1 VDIEVLI
8 EKWFNKKISL
18 ERIEKHCQQLRIK
31 RRRILEN
38 IDLENIRVSCVQRQ
52 IHPVNSIERY
62 IDLLCGFVGQAAKN
76 NSYLI
81 IFPEYNFF
89 DLFGLIPGFC
99 CLNQILNKRAIK
111 AKDREKY
118 REKEIGEDREEKSDL
133 KENNHFLTTVFKG
146 VAKPI
151 EAGIKRI
158 VSLLAK
164 EYGIYIYSGSYIL
177 KEKEEIY
184 NAGSLFDPEG
194 NLIGT
199 QKKMHLTDFE
209 VKIGIRRASKMEVYS
224 LPFGK
229 VVCPICMDATYFET
243 FRIAREIGADM
254 VILPIAN
261 LEEYNLWK
269 ALRGIWPRVQESY
282 LYGLK
287 SSLNGW
293 IAGMHFTGKAGIFA
307 PLLMTE
313 GKDGILSLSPSY
325 EGNHLITADVNLKK
339 LYEAREKAEYQ
350 EDKNAEFEKK
360 YIEKTYGIN

>member
-1 VDIEVLI
+1 MSAVNIEVLI

-18 ERIEKHCQQLRIK
+18 ERIEKYCQQLSIK
-31 RRRILEN
+31 RRRLSEDVN
-38 IDLENIRVSCVQRQ
+38 PENIRVSCVQRQ
-52 IHPVNSIERY
+52 IQPVNSIERY
-62 IDLLCGFVGQAAKN
+62 INMLCGFIEQAVKED
-76 NSYLI
+76 SHLI
-81 IFPEYNFF
+81 VFPEYNFF
-89 DLFGLIPGFC
+89 DLFGLIPGFSF
-99 CLNQILNKRAIK
+99 LNQILNKKAIK
-111 AKDREKY
+111 VKDRDKDREK
-118 REKEIGEDREEKSDL
+118 ESHL
-133 KENNHFLTTVFKG
+133 KGSNHFLTTIFKG
-146 VAKPI
+146 VAKPV
-151 EAGIKRI
+151 EAGVKRI
-158 VSLLAK
+158 FSLLAK
-164 EYGIYIYSGSYIL
+164 EYGIYIYTGSYIL

-184 NAGSLFDPEG
+184 NAGSLFGPDG

-209 VKIGIRRASKMEVYS
+209 VKIGIKRASKMEVYS

-261 LEEYNLWK
+261 LEEYTVWK

-313 GKDGILSLSPSY
+313 KKDGILSLSPSY
-325 EGNHLITADVNLKK
+325 EGNHLITTDLNIKK
-339 LYEAREKAEYQ
+339 LYEAREKAEYH

-360 YIEKTYGIN
+360 YIERTYNIN

>member
-1 VDIEVLI
+1 MEILI
-8 EKWFNKKISL
+8 EKWFKRKISL
-18 ERIEKHCQQLRIK
+18 ERIEKYCKQLRIK
-31 RRRILEN
+31 KRRLSEDIN
-38 IDLENIRVSCVQRQ
+38 LENIRVSCVQRQ
-52 IHPVNSIERY
+52 IHPVKSIEKY
-62 IDLLCGFVGQAAKN
+62 IDILCGFVDQAVKD

-89 DLFGLIPGFC
+89 DLFGLIPGFNF
-99 CLNQILNKRAIK
+99 LNQILNKKAIK
-111 AKDREKY
+111 VKDKK
-118 REKEIGEDREEKSDL
+118 KESHL
-133 KENNHFLTTVFKG
+133 KGNNNFLTTVFKG
-146 VAKPI
+146 AAKPI

-158 VSLLAK
+158 FSLLAK
-164 EYGIYIYSGSYIL
+164 EYGIYIYTGSYIL
-177 KEKEEIY
+177 KEKEAIY

-209 VKIGIRRASKMEVYS
+209 VKIGIKRASKMEVYS

-261 LEEYNLWK
+261 LEEYTVWK

-313 GKDGILSLSPSY
+313 KKDGVLSLSPSY
-325 EGNHLITADVNLKK
+325 EGNHLITANINIKRLH
-339 LYEAREKAEYQ
+339 EAREKAEYQ
-350 EDKNAEFEKK
+350 EDKNTEFEKK
-360 YIEKTYGIN
+360 YIERTYGIN

>member
-1 VDIEVLI
+1 MKMEFLI

-18 ERIEKHCQQLRIK
+18 ERIEKYCQQLRIE
-31 RRRILEN
+31 RRGLSEDITS
-38 IDLENIRVSCVQRQ
+38 ENIRVSCVQRQ
-52 IHPVNSIERY
+52 IHPVNSIEKY
-62 IDLLCGFVGQAAKN
+62 IDMLCGFVDQAAKN
-76 NSYLI
+76 NSHLI

-89 DLFGLIPGFC
+89 DLFGLIPGFSF
-99 CLNQILNKRAIK
+99 LNQILNKK
-111 AKDREKY
+111 AVNAQNREKDRE
-118 REKEIGEDREEKSDL
+118 EELDL
-133 KENNHFLTTVFKG
+133 KGNNHFLTTVFKG

-158 VSLLAK
+158 ISLLAK
-164 EYGIYIYSGSYIL
+164 EYGIYIYTGSYIL

-184 NAGSLFDPEG
+184 NTGSLFGPDG

-209 VKIGIRRASKMEVYS
+209 VKLGIKRASKMAAYS

-261 LEEYNLWK
+261 LEEYSIWK

-307 PLLMTE
+307 PLSMTE
-313 GKDGILSLSPSY
+313 KKDGILSLSPSY
-325 EGNHLITADVNLKK
+325 GGNHLVTANINLKK

-350 EDKNAEFEKK
+350 EDKNAEFEEK
-360 YIEKTYGIN
+360 YIERTYSLN

>member
-1 VDIEVLI
+1 MSAVNIEVLI
-8 EKWFNKKISL
+8 EKWFEKKISL
-18 ERIEKHCQQLRIK
+18 ERIEKYCQQLRIE
-31 RRRILEN
+31 RRRLSED
-38 IDLENIRVSCVQRQ
+38 IDPENIRVSCVQKQ
-52 IHPVNSIERY
+52 IHSVNSIERY
-62 IDLLCGFVGQAAKN
+62 IDMLCGFVDQAAKEG
-76 NSYLI
+76 SHLI

-89 DLFGLIPGFC
+89 DLFGLIPGFR
-99 CLNQILNKRAIK
+99 CLNQIINKRAIK
-111 AKDREKY
+111 ARDREKDREKESY
-118 REKEIGEDREEKSDL
+118 L
-133 KENNHFLTTVFKG
+133 KGKNHFLTTVFKG

-151 EAGIKRI
+151 EAGIKRTI
-158 VSLLAK
+158 SLLAK
-164 EYGIYIYSGSYIL
+164 EYGIYIYTGSYIL

-184 NAGSLFDPEG
+184 NAGSLFGPDG

-209 VKIGIRRASKMEVYS
+209 VKIGIKRASKMEVYS

-261 LEEYNLWK
+261 LEEYTIWK

-293 IAGMHFTGKAGIFA
+293 ITGMHFTGKAGIFA

-313 GKDGILSLSPSY
+313 KKDGILSLSPSY
-325 EGNHLITADVNLKK
+325 EGNHLITADLNIKK
-339 LYEAREKAEYQ
+339 LYETREKAEYQ

-360 YIEKTYGIN
+360 YIERTYYVN

>member
-1 VDIEVLI
+1 MSVVNIEVLI

-18 ERIEKHCQQLRIK
+18 ERIEKYCQQLRIK
-31 RRRILEN
+31 KRKLSEDIN
-38 IDLENIRVSCVQRQ
+38 PKNIRVSCVQRQ
-52 IHPVNSIERY
+52 IHPVNSMERY
-62 IDLLCGFVGQAAKN
+62 IDMLCGFVDQAVKED
-76 NSYLI
+76 SHLI

-89 DLFGLIPGFC
+89 DLFGIIPGFS
-99 CLNQILNKRAIK
+99 CLNQILNKRAAKIK
-111 AKDREKY
+111 IQDKDKNEK
-118 REKEIGEDREEKSDL
+118 KESNL
-133 KENNHFLTTVFKG
+133 KGNNYFLSTIFKG
-146 VAKPI
+146 VAKPV

-164 EYGIYIYSGSYIL
+164 EYGLYIYSGSFIL

-184 NAGSLFDPEG
+184 NAGSLFGPDG

-209 VKIGIRRASKMEVYS
+209 VKLGIKRGNKMEAYS

-261 LEEYNLWK
+261 LEEYTVWK

-293 IAGMHFTGKAGIFA
+293 SQYKHKEI
-307 PLLMTE
+307 
-313 GKDGILSLSPSY
+313 
-325 EGNHLITADVNLKK
+325 V
-339 LYEAREKAEYQ
+339 
-350 EDKNAEFEKK
+350 
-360 YIEKTYGIN
+360 

>member
-1 VDIEVLI
+1 MEFLI
-8 EKWFNKKISL
+8 EKWFKRKISL
-18 ERIEKHCQQLRIK
+18 DRIEKHCKQLKIK
-31 RRRILEN
+31 RRGLSKDIEP
-38 IDLENIRVSCVQRQ
+38 ENIRVSCVQRQ

-62 IDLLCGFVGQAAKN
+62 IDMLCGFVSQAVKD
-76 NSYLI
+76 NSNLI

-89 DLFGLIPGFC
+89 DLFGLIPGFSF
-99 CLNQILNKRAIK
+99 LNQILNKKAIK
-111 AKDREKY
+111 NKDKEKDRE
-118 REKEIGEDREEKSDL
+118 EESDL
-133 KENNHFLTTVFKG
+133 KANNHFLITVFKG

-151 EAGIKRI
+151 EAGVKRI
-158 VSLLAK
+158 FSLLAK
-164 EYGIYIYSGSYIL
+164 EYGIYIYTGSYIL

-209 VKIGIRRASKMEVYS
+209 VKIGIKRASKMEVYS

-261 LEEYNLWK
+261 LEEYTIWK

-313 GKDGILSLSPSY
+313 KKDGVLSLSPSY
-325 EGNHLITADVNLKK
+325 EGNHLITANINIKK
-339 LYEAREKAEYQ
+339 LYEAREKAEYH
-350 EDKNAEFEKK
+350 EDKNIEFEKK
-360 YIEKTYGIN
+360 YIERTYGKN

>member
-1 VDIEVLI
+1 MRVVNIEVLI

-18 ERIEKHCQQLRIK
+18 ERIEKYCQQLRIERK
-31 RRRILEN
+31 RLSEN
-38 IDLENIRVSCVQRQ
+38 IDPENIRVSCVQRQ
-52 IHPVNSIERY
+52 IHLVNSIERY
-62 IDLLCGFVGQAAKN
+62 IDMFCGFIEQAVKED
-76 NSYLI
+76 SHLI

-89 DLFGLIPGFC
+89 DLFGLIPGFRF
-99 CLNQILNKRAIK
+99 LNQILNKRARK
-111 AKDREKY
+111 AKDREKE
-118 REKEIGEDREEKSDL
+118 RGEDRGEESDL
-133 KENNHFLTTVFKG
+133 KEDNHFLTTVFKG

-151 EAGIKRI
+151 EIGIKRA

-184 NAGSLFDPEG
+184 NAGSLFGPEG

-199 QKKMHLTDFE
+199 QKKIHLTDFE
-209 VKIGIRRASKMEVYS
+209 VKIRIKRASKIEVYS

-307 PLLMTE
+307 PLLITE
-313 GKDGILSLSPSY
+313 RKDGILSLSPSH
-325 EGNHLITADVNLKK
+325 EGNHLITANINLKK
-339 LYEAREKAEYQ
+339 LYKAREKAEYQ
-350 EDKNAEFEKK
+350 EDKNIEFEEK
-360 YIEKTYGIN
+360 YIERTYNVN

>member
-1 VDIEVLI
+1 MSAVNIENLI

-18 ERIEKHCQQLRIK
+18 ERIEKYCRQLEIK
-31 RRRILEN
+31 KRKVSEDINLEN
-38 IDLENIRVSCVQRQ
+38 IQVSCVQRH
-52 IHPVNSIERY
+52 IYPVNSIEKY
-62 IDLLCGFVGQAAKN
+62 INMLCGFVDQAAKD
-76 NSYLI
+76 NSDLI

-89 DLFGLIPGFC
+89 DLFGLIPGFSF
-99 CLNQILNKRAIK
+99 LNQILNKKAIK
-111 AKDREKY
+111 NKDQEKN
-118 REKEIGEDREEKSDL
+118 REEESNS
-133 KENNHFLTTVFKG
+133 KENNNILVTIFK
-146 VAKPI
+146 ATAQPI
-151 EAGIKRI
+151 ETGIKRI
-158 VSLLAK
+158 VSLLAR
-164 EYGIYIYSGSYIL
+164 EYGIYIYTGSYIL

-184 NAGSLFDPEG
+184 NAGSLFDPDG

-209 VKIGIRRASKMEVYS
+209 VKLGMSRGNKMEVYS

-243 FRIAREIGADM
+243 FRIAREMGADI

-261 LEEYNLWK
+261 LEEYSIWK

-307 PLLMTE
+307 PLSITE
-313 GKDGILSLSPSY
+313 KKDGVLSLSPSY
-325 EGNHLITADVNLKK
+325 EGNHLITAHINLKK
-339 LYEAREKAEYQ
+339 LYEAREKAEYH
-350 EDKNAEFEKK
+350 EDKNTEFEKNF
-360 YIEKTYGIN
+360 IEKTYHINR

>member
-1 VDIEVLI
+1 MEFLI
-8 EKWFNKKISL
+8 EKWLERKISL
-18 ERIEKHCQQLRIK
+18 DRIEKYYQQLRIE
-31 RRRILEN
+31 RRKLSKDINPE
-38 IDLENIRVSCVQRQ
+38 DFRVSCVQRQ
-52 IHPVNSIERY
+52 IYPVNSIEKY
-62 IDLLCGFVGQAAKN
+62 IDMLCGFMEQAVKD
-76 NSYLI
+76 NSHLI

-89 DLFGLIPGFC
+89 DLFGLIPGFS
-99 CLNQILNKRAIK
+99 CLNQILNKKAIK
-111 AKDREKY
+111 NKDKEKDREN
-118 REKEIGEDREEKSDL
+118 ESHL
-133 KENNHFLTTVFKG
+133 KENNHFLITVFKG

-164 EYGIYIYSGSYIL
+164 GYGIYIYSGSYIL
-177 KEKEEIY
+177 KEKEAIY

-209 VKIGIRRASKMEVYS
+209 VKLGIKRGNKMEAYS

-229 VVCPICMDATYFET
+229 LVCPLCMDATYFET
-243 FRIAREIGADM
+243 FRIARDIGADM

-307 PLLMTE
+307 PLSMTE
-313 GKDGILSLSPSY
+313 KKDGVLSLSPSY
-325 EGNHLITADVNLKK
+325 EGNHLITANINIKR
-339 LYEAREKAEYQ
+339 LYEAREKAEYH
-350 EDKNAEFEKK
+350 EDKNVEFEKE
-360 YIEKTYGIN
+360 YIEKTYNIN

>member
-1 VDIEVLI
+1 MGFLI

-18 ERIEKHCQQLRIK
+18 DRIEKYCRQLGIE
-31 RRRILEN
+31 RRRLSED
-38 IDLENIRVSCVQRQ
+38 IDSDDIRVSCVQRQ

-62 IDLLCGFVGQAAKN
+62 IDMLCGFIDQAVKD
-76 NSYLI
+76 NSHLI

-89 DLFGLIPGFC
+89 DLFGLIPGFNF
-99 CLNQILNKRAIK
+99 LNQILNKKAIK
-111 AKDREKY
+111 VKVQDKNKDEEKDRE
-118 REKEIGEDREEKSDL
+118 GESHL
-133 KENNHFLTTVFKG
+133 KENSHFLTTIFKG

-158 VSLLAK
+158 FSLLAK

-184 NAGSLFDPEG
+184 NAGSLFGPDG

-209 VKIGIRRASKMEVYS
+209 VKLGIKRASKMEVYS

-261 LEEYNLWK
+261 LEEYSTWK

-313 GKDGILSLSPSY
+313 KKDGILSLSPSY
-325 EGNHLITADVNLKK
+325 EGNHLVTANINLKK

-350 EDKNAEFEKK
+350 EDRNPEFEEK
-360 YIEKTYGIN
+360 YIERTYNIN

>member
-1 VDIEVLI
+1 MKIEALI

-18 ERIEKHCQQLRIK
+18 ERIEKYCQQLRIEK
-31 RRRILEN
+31 RGLSKDITP
-38 IDLENIRVSCVQRQ
+38 ENIRVSCVQKK

-62 IDLLCGFVGQAAKN
+62 IDMLCGFVDQAVKN

-81 IFPEYNFF
+81 IFPENNFF
-89 DLFGLIPGFC
+89 DLFGLIPGFS
-99 CLNQILNKRAIK
+99 CLNQILNKRAAK
-111 AKDREKY
+111 AKDR
-118 REKEIGEDREEKSDL
+118 KENREEESDL
-133 KENNHFLTTVFKG
+133 KRENNFLTTIFKG
-146 VAKPI
+146 VAKPV

-158 VSLLAK
+158 VTLLAK
-164 EYGIYIYSGSYIL
+164 KYGIYIYTGSYIL
-177 KEKEEIY
+177 KKKEEIY
-184 NAGSLFDPEG
+184 SAGSLFGPDG

-199 QKKMHLTDFE
+199 QKKIHLTDFE
-209 VKIGIRRASKMEVYS
+209 VKIGIKRASKMDVYS

-261 LEEYNLWK
+261 LEEYNVWK

-307 PLLMTE
+307 PLSMTE
-313 GKDGILSLSPSY
+313 KKDGILSLSPSY
-325 EGNHLITADVNLKK
+325 EGNHLITTNLNIKR
-339 LYEAREKAEYQ
+339 LYEAREKAEYHG
-350 EDKNAEFEKK
+350 DRNPEFEKK
-360 YIEKTYGIN
+360 YIERTYSIN

>member
-1 VDIEVLI
+1 MSTVNIEVLI

-18 ERIEKHCQQLRIK
+18 ERIEKYCQQLRIE
-31 RRRILEN
+31 RRRLSEDVN
-38 IDLENIRVSCVQRQ
+38 LKDIRVSCVQRQ
-52 IHPVNSIERY
+52 IQPVGNIEEY
-62 IDLLCGFVGQAAKN
+62 IDMLCGFIDQAIKEG
-76 NSYLI
+76 SHLV

-89 DLFGLIPGFC
+89 DLFGLIPGFNF
-99 CLNQILNKRAIK
+99 LNQILNKKAIK
-111 AKDREKY
+111 VKDKDKDK
-118 REKEIGEDREEKSDL
+118 EKESHL
-133 KENNHFLTTVFKG
+133 KGSNHFLTTILKG
-146 VAKPI
+146 AAKPI

-158 VSLLAK
+158 IALLAK
-164 EYGIYIYSGSYIL
+164 GYGIYIYTGSYIL
-177 KEKEEIY
+177 KEKEAIY
-184 NAGSLFDPEG
+184 NAGSLFGSNG

-199 QKKMHLTDFE
+199 QKKIHLTDFE
-209 VKIGIRRASKMEVYS
+209 VKLGIKRGNKMEVYS

-261 LEEYNLWK
+261 LEEYTVWK

-313 GKDGILSLSPSY
+313 KKDGVLSLSSSY
-325 EGNHLITADVNLKK
+325 EGDYLITANLNIKR
-339 LYEAREKAEYQ
+339 LYEAREKVEYQ
-350 EDKNAEFEKK
+350 EDKNVEFEEK
-360 YIEKTYGIN
+360 YIEKTYGVN

>member
-1 VDIEVLI
+1 MNAVNIEVLI

-18 ERIEKHCQQLRIK
+18 ERIEKYCQQLRIK
-31 RRRILEN
+31 KRKLSEN
-38 IDLENIRVSCVQRQ
+38 VNPENIRVSCVQRQ

-62 IDLLCGFVGQAAKN
+62 IDMLCGFVDQAAKEGGH
-76 NSYLI
+76 LI

-89 DLFGLIPGFC
+89 DLFGLIPGFNF
-99 CLNQILNKRAIK
+99 LNQILNKK
-111 AKDREKY
+111 AVKVKVQDKNKDEK
-118 REKEIGEDREEKSDL
+118 KESNL
-133 KENNHFLTTVFKG
+133 KGNNHFLTTVFKG

-177 KEKEEIY
+177 KEKEEIF
-184 NAGSLFDPEG
+184 NAGSLFGPEG

-209 VKIGIRRASKMEVYS
+209 VKLGIKRASKMEVYS

-243 FRIAREIGADM
+243 FRIAREIGADI

-261 LEEYNLWK
+261 LEEYDLWK
-269 ALRGIWPRVQESY
+269 ALRGIWPRMQESY

-313 GKDGILSLSPSY
+313 KKDGVLSLSPSY
-325 EGNHLITADVNLKK
+325 EGNHLVTANINIKK

-350 EDKNAEFEKK
+350 EDKNVEYEEK
-360 YIEKTYGIN
+360 YIERTYSIN

>member
-1 VDIEVLI
+1 MSAVNIEVLI

-18 ERIEKHCQQLRIK
+18 ERIEKYCQQLRIEK
-31 RRRILEN
+31 RRLSEN
-38 IDLENIRVSCVQRQ
+38 VNPENIRVSCVQRQ
-52 IHPVNSIERY
+52 IHPVNNIERY
-62 IDLLCGFVGQAAKN
+62 IDMLCGFVDQAAKS

-81 IFPEYNFF
+81 VFPEYNFF
-89 DLFGLIPGFC
+89 DLFGLIPGFGF
-99 CLNQILNKRAIK
+99 LNQILNKKAIK
-111 AKDREKY
+111 NKDEEKDREK
-118 REKEIGEDREEKSDL
+118 ESDL
-133 KENNHFLTTVFKG
+133 KGNNNFLTTIFEG

-158 VSLLAK
+158 FSLLAK
-164 EYGIYIYSGSYIL
+164 EYGIYIYTGSYIL
-177 KEKEEIY
+177 KEEEGIY
-184 NAGSLFDPEG
+184 NAGSLFGPEG

-199 QKKMHLTDFE
+199 QKKIHLTDFE
-209 VKIGIRRASKMEVYS
+209 AKIGLKRASKMEVYS

-293 IAGMHFTGKAGIFA
+293 IAGMHFTGKVGIFA
-307 PLLMTE
+307 PILMTE
-313 GKDGILSLSPSY
+313 GKDGILSLPPSY

-350 EDKNAEFEKK
+350 EDKNAEFEEK

>member
-1 VDIEVLI
+1 VNIEVLI
-8 EKWFNKKISL
+8 EKWFERKISL
-18 ERIEKHCQQLRIK
+18 ERIERYYKQLRIEK
-31 RRRILEN
+31 RRLSEDVNLE
-38 IDLENIRVSCVQRQ
+38 DIRVSCVQRQ
-52 IHPVNSIERY
+52 IQPVKNIEEY
-62 IDLLCGFVGQAAKN
+62 IDILCGFIDQAVKD
-76 NSYLI
+76 NSHLI

-89 DLFGLIPGFC
+89 DLFGLIPGFNF
-99 CLNQILNKRAIK
+99 LNQILNKKVIK
-111 AKDREKY
+111 VEVKDKDKG
-118 REKEIGEDREEKSDL
+118 KESHL
-133 KENNHFLTTVFKG
+133 KGSNHFLDTIFKG

-158 VSLLAK
+158 IALLAK
-164 EYGIYIYSGSYIL
+164 GYGIYIYTGSYIL
-177 KEKEEIY
+177 KEKDAIY
-184 NAGSLFDPEG
+184 NAGSLFGSNG

-199 QKKMHLTDFE
+199 QKKIHLTDFE
-209 VKIGIRRASKMEVYS
+209 VKLGIKRGNKMEVYS

-261 LEEYNLWK
+261 LEEYTVWK

-293 IAGMHFTGKAGIFA
+293 IAGMHFTGKAGVFA

-313 GKDGILSLSPSY
+313 GKDGILSLSSSY
-325 EGNHLITADVNLKK
+325 EGNQLITANLSIKR

-350 EDKNAEFEKK
+350 EDKNVEFEEK
-360 YIEKTYGIN
+360 YIEKTYGVN

>member
-1 VDIEVLI
+1 MMDAVNMEFLI
-8 EKWFNKKISL
+8 EKWFKRKISL
-18 ERIEKHCQQLRIK
+18 DRIEKHCKQLKIK
-31 RRRILEN
+31 RRGLSKDIEP
-38 IDLENIRVSCVQRQ
+38 ENIRVSCVQRQ

-62 IDLLCGFVGQAAKN
+62 IDMLCGFVSQAVKD
-76 NSYLI
+76 NSNLI

-89 DLFGLIPGFC
+89 DLFGLIPGFSF
-99 CLNQILNKRAIK
+99 LNQILNKKAIK
-111 AKDREKY
+111 NKDKEKDRE
-118 REKEIGEDREEKSDL
+118 EESDL
-133 KENNHFLTTVFKG
+133 KANNHFLITVFKG

-151 EAGIKRI
+151 EAGVKRI
-158 VSLLAK
+158 FSLLAK
-164 EYGIYIYSGSYIL
+164 EYGIYIYTGSYIL

-209 VKIGIRRASKMEVYS
+209 VKIGIKRASKMEVYS

-261 LEEYNLWK
+261 LEEYTIWK

-313 GKDGILSLSPSY
+313 KKDGVLSLSPSY
-325 EGNHLITADVNLKK
+325 EGNHLITANINIKK

-350 EDKNAEFEKK
+350 EDENTEFEEK

>member
-1 VDIEVLI
+1 MSAVNIEVLI

-18 ERIEKHCQQLRIK
+18 ERIEKYCQQLRIE
-31 RRRILEN
+31 RRRLSEN
-38 IDLENIRVSCVQRQ
+38 IDPENIRVSCVQRQ

-62 IDLLCGFVGQAAKN
+62 IDMLCGFVDQASKS
-76 NSYLI
+76 NSHLI

-89 DLFGLIPGFC
+89 DLFGLIPGFNF
-99 CLNQILNKRAIK
+99 LNQILNKRAIK
-111 AKDREKY
+111 AKDRAK
-118 REKEIGEDREEKSDL
+118 EKEKERGEESYL
-133 KENNHFLTTVFKG
+133 KGDNHFLTTVFKG
-146 VAKPI
+146 IAKPI

-158 VSLLAK
+158 FSLLAK
-164 EYGIYIYSGSYIL
+164 EYGIYIYTGSYIL
-177 KEKEEIY
+177 KEREDIY
-184 NAGSLFDPEG
+184 NAGSLFDPDG

-209 VKIGIRRASKMEVYS
+209 VKLGIKRASKMEVYS

-261 LEEYNLWK
+261 LEEYSTWK

-293 IAGMHFTGKAGIFA
+293 IAGIHFTGKAGIFA

-313 GKDGILSLSPSY
+313 AKDGILSLSPSY
-325 EGNHLITADVNLKK
+325 EGNHLITANINIKK

-350 EDKNAEFEKK
+350 EDKNIEFEEK
-360 YIEKTYGIN
+360 YIERTYNIN

>member
-1 VDIEVLI
+1 MSAVNIEVLI

-18 ERIEKHCQQLRIK
+18 ERIEKYCQQLRIE
-31 RRRILEN
+31 RRRLSKDVNPE
-38 IDLENIRVSCVQRQ
+38 DIRVSCVQRQ
-52 IHPVNSIERY
+52 IHPVENIEGY
-62 IDLLCGFVGQAAKN
+62 IDMLCGFIDQAVKEG
-76 NSYLI
+76 SHLI

-89 DLFGLIPGFC
+89 DLFGLIPGFNF
-99 CLNQILNKRAIK
+99 LNQMLNKKAIK
-111 AKDREKY
+111 VKGKDKDK
-118 REKEIGEDREEKSDL
+118 EKEKDSHL
-133 KENNHFLTTVFKG
+133 KGSNHFLTTILKG

-158 VSLLAK
+158 IARLAK
-164 EYGIYIYSGSYIL
+164 EYGIYIYTGSYIL
-177 KEKEEIY
+177 KEKEAIY
-184 NAGSLFDPEG
+184 NAGSLFGSNG

-199 QKKMHLTDFE
+199 QKKIHLTDFE
-209 VKIGIRRASKMEVYS
+209 VKLGIKRDNKMEVYS

-243 FRIAREIGADM
+243 FRIAREIGADII
-254 VILPIAN
+254 ILPIAN
-261 LEEYNLWK
+261 LEEYTVWK

-293 IAGMHFTGKAGIFA
+293 MAGMHFTGKAGIFA

-313 GKDGILSLSPSY
+313 KKDGVLSLSSSY
-325 EGNHLITADVNLKK
+325 EGNHLITANLNLKR

-350 EDKNAEFEKK
+350 EDKNVEFEEK
-360 YIEKTYGIN
+360 YIEKTYGVN

>member
-1 VDIEVLI
+1 MGFLI

-18 ERIEKHCQQLRIK
+18 DRIEKYCKQLKIK
-31 RRRILEN
+31 KRNLSEDVNLE
-38 IDLENIRVSCVQRQ
+38 DIRVSCVQRQ
-52 IHPVNSIERY
+52 IYPVNSIEKY
-62 IDLLCGFVGQAAKN
+62 IDMLCDFVGQALKD
-76 NSYLI
+76 NSHLI

-89 DLFGLIPGFC
+89 DLFGLIPGFS
-99 CLNQILNKRAIK
+99 CLNQILNKKAIK
-111 AKDREKY
+111 NRDEEKDRE
-118 REKEIGEDREEKSDL
+118 EESDL
-133 KENNHFLTTVFKG
+133 KRNNHFLITVFKG

-151 EAGIKRI
+151 EAGVRRI

-164 EYGIYIYSGSYIL
+164 EYGIYIYTGSYIL
-177 KEKEEIY
+177 KEKEAIY
-184 NAGSLFDPEG
+184 NAGSLFGPDG
-194 NLIGT
+194 ILIGT

-209 VKIGIRRASKMEVYS
+209 FKLGMRRGIKMEVYS

-243 FRIAREIGADM
+243 FRIAREMEADM

-261 LEEYNLWK
+261 LEEYYIWK

-307 PLLMTE
+307 PLSMTE
-313 GKDGILSLSPSY
+313 KKDGVLSLSPSY
-325 EGNHLITADVNLKK
+325 EGDHLVTAHLNLKK
-339 LYEAREKAEYQ
+339 LYEAREKAEYH
-350 EDKNAEFEKK
+350 EDKNAEFENK
-360 YIEKTYGIN
+360 YVERTYGVN

>member
-1 VDIEVLI
+1 MSTVNIEVLI

-18 ERIEKHCQQLRIK
+18 ERIEKYCQQLSIEK
-31 RRRILEN
+31 RKLSEN
-38 IDLENIRVSCVQRQ
+38 VNPENIRVSCVQRQ

-62 IDLLCGFVGQAAKN
+62 IDMLCGFIEQALKED
-76 NSYLI
+76 SYLI

-89 DLFGLIPGFC
+89 DLFGLIPGFNF
-99 CLNQILNKRAIK
+99 LNQILNKKAVK
-111 AKDREKY
+111 AKDREKD
-118 REKEIGEDREEKSDL
+118 RKEEPDL
-133 KENNHFLTTVFKG
+133 KGNNNFLTTVFKG
-146 VAKPI
+146 VAKPM

-164 EYGIYIYSGSYIL
+164 EYGIYIYTGSYIL
-177 KEKEEIY
+177 KEKEKIY

-199 QKKMHLTDFE
+199 QKKMHLIDFE
-209 VKIGIRRASKMEVYS
+209 VKIGIKRASKMEVYS
-224 LPFGK
+224 LPFGE

-261 LEEYNLWK
+261 LEEYTVWK

-313 GKDGILSLSPSY
+313 KKDGILSLSPSY
-325 EGNHLITADVNLKK
+325 EGNHLITADINIKR
-339 LYEAREKAEYQ
+339 LYEAREKAEYH

-360 YIEKTYGIN
+360 YIERTYGIN

>member
-1 VDIEVLI
+1 MSAVNIETLI

-18 ERIEKHCQQLRIK
+18 ERIEKYCQQLRVEG
-31 RRRILEN
+31 RRLSEDVN
-38 IDLENIRVSCVQRQ
+38 SENIRVSCVQRQ
-52 IHPVNSIERY
+52 IHLVNSIEKY
-62 IDLLCGFVGQAAKN
+62 IDMLCGFIEQAAKS
-76 NSYLI
+76 NSHLI

-89 DLFGLIPGFC
+89 DLFGLIPRFNF
-99 CLNQILNKRAIK
+99 LNQILNKKAIK
-111 AKDREKY
+111 NKDEEK
-118 REKEIGEDREEKSDL
+118 GREEESHL
-133 KENNHFLTTVFKG
+133 KGNSHFLTTIFKG

-151 EAGIKRI
+151 EEGINRI
-158 VSLLAK
+158 FSLLAR
-164 EYGIYIYSGSYIL
+164 EYGIYIYTGSYIL
-177 KEKEEIY
+177 KEKDEIY
-184 NAGSLFDPEG
+184 NAGSLFDPDG

-209 VKIGIRRASKMEVYS
+209 VKLGIKRASKMEVYS

-243 FRIAREIGADM
+243 FRIAREIGADI

-261 LEEYNLWK
+261 FEEYAVWK

-293 IAGMHFTGKAGIFA
+293 IVGMHFTGKAGIFA

-313 GKDGILSLSPSY
+313 KKDGILSLSPSY
-325 EGNHLITADVNLKK
+325 EGDHLITANINIKRLH
-339 LYEAREKAEYQ
+339 EARENAEYQ
-350 EDKNAEFEKK
+350 EDKNTEFEEK
-360 YIEKTYGIN
+360 YIERTYGIS

>member
-1 VDIEVLI
+1 MGAVNMEFLI

-18 ERIEKHCQQLRIK
+18 DRIEKYCKQLKIKK
-31 RRRILEN
+31 RRLSEDIN
-38 IDLENIRVSCVQRQ
+38 LENIRVSCVQRQ
-52 IHPVNSIERY
+52 IYPVKSIEKY
-62 IDLLCGFVGQAAKN
+62 IDMLCGFVGQAVKD
-76 NSYLI
+76 NSHMI

-89 DLFGLIPGFC
+89 DLFGLIPGFSF
-99 CLNQILNKRAIK
+99 LNQILNKKAIK
-111 AKDREKY
+111 NKDEEKDRE
-118 REKEIGEDREEKSDL
+118 EESHL
-133 KENNHFLTTVFKG
+133 KGNNYFLTTIFKG
-146 VAKPI
+146 FAKPV
-151 EAGIKRI
+151 EAGIRRI

-164 EYGIYIYSGSYIL
+164 EYGIYIYTGSYIL
-177 KEKEEIY
+177 KEKEAIF
-184 NAGSLFDPEG
+184 NAGSLFDPDG

-209 VKIGIRRASKMEVYS
+209 VKLGMRRGNKMEAYS

-261 LEEYNLWK
+261 LEEYSTWK

-307 PLLMTE
+307 PLSMTE
-313 GKDGILSLSPSY
+313 EKDGILSLSPSY
-325 EGNHLITADVNLKK
+325 EGNHLVTAHINMKK
-339 LYEAREKAEYQ
+339 LYEAREKAEYH

-360 YIEKTYGIN
+360 FIEKTYNIN